1 MTKNFYTKQICL
13 LYACAAF
20 FISCKSHFDILK
32 SNRSQYPI
40 SNTSPLD
47 SSVIKTYL
55 PYKQKMEAA
64 MNAVIGK
71 TDSAIVKTRGPESG
85 LGNFFSDACFAEAK
99 KLDTNIDFAIPS
111 TTGGL
116 RNSLPKGNITLG
128 NVFELMPFENELLVL
143 KLKGSDVLELC
154 KFIAQSGGQPVSG
167 LKLKIV
173 NKVPQEIFIN
183 GKAFDTSKTYNVL
196 TSDYIAGGGDNSF
209 GMEKL
214 IETKVLNLKVRDALI
229 QYIKHQTLAGKSIT
243 VKLDGRIT
251 IDK

>member
-1 MTKNFYTKQICL
+1 MTKYYYTKPFCL
-13 LYACAAF
+13 LFACAAF
-20 FISCKSHFDILK
+20 LISCKSHFEIVK
-32 SNRSQYPI
+32 SARSQYPI

-55 PYKQKMEAA
+55 PYKQKMEAT
-64 MNAVIGK
+64 MNAVIGN
-71 TDSAIVKTRGPESG
+71 TDSEIVKTRGPESR
-85 LGNFFSDACFAEAK
+85 LANFFADACLAEAR
-99 KLDTNIDFAIPS
+99 KLDKNIDFAMPS

-116 RNSLPKGNITLG
+116 RNSLPKGNISLG

-167 LKLKIV
+167 LDLKIV
-173 NKVPQEIFIN
+173 NKLPTAVFIN
-183 GKAFDTSKTYNVL
+183 GEPFDTAKTYNVL

-209 GMEKL
+209 GMEKPL
-214 IETKVLNLKVRDALI
+214 ETKVLNLKVRDALI
-229 QYIKHQTLAGKSIT
+229 QYIKYQTLAGKTIT

-251 IDK
+251 TD